1 MPYLSHSSHPF
12 FKEIVTEIT
21 KTTVK
26 LWFFMKKVY
35 YFKKIKIK
43 NKKNK

>member
-26 LWFFMKKVY
+26 LWFFYEKSVLFQKNE
-35 YFKKIKIK
+35 
-43 NKKNK
+43 NKK

>member
-35 YFKKIKIK
+35 YFKKNK
-43 NKKNK
+43 NKK